1 MLWRQ
6 VTFEIASEAADAV
19 ASLLGDWPEVNGVAL
34 EGETIQTAH
43 PEYGDWY
50 ELPQRANDD
59 VTVSVYV
66 PESVSEAELH
76 ARLEA
81 TFTAV
86 EFGGLTLGPARQSF
100 RTEVV
105 DPASWENA
113 WKEQFHAHRV
123 GERLL
128 IVPKWEVKDKEVEEI
143 LDSEHRFP
151 VILEPGMAFGTGL
164 HATSQMCLEALE
176 AADVTGRTVLDVGC
190 GTGILAIGA
199 ARLGAKKVFAV
210 DLDPVAVLAA
220 TKNVADN
227 ALGRVINVSE
237 GNLLSSAPDIHY
249 DVIVANLLRD
259 PVIALTPG
267 ATKALPPGGRF
278 ITSGYV
284 ESQRSAVEAA
294 LTSAGLEIRQTFN
307 RGDWVA
313 TMAVRPA

>member
-19 ASLLGDWPEVNGVAL
+19 ASLLGDWPEVNGVEL
-34 EGETIQTAH
+34 EGETIQVAH
-43 PEYGDWY
+43 PEYGEWH
-50 ELPQRANDD
+50 ELAPRENDD
-59 VTVSVYV
+59 VTVTVYV
-66 PESVSEAELH
+66 PESVTEADLQ
-76 ARLEA
+76 ARLEVA
-81 TFTAV
+81 FAAV
-86 EFGGLTLGPARQSF
+86 EAGGLPLGVARQAV
-100 RTEVV
+100 RTEIV
-105 DPASWENA
+105 DPASWANA

-128 IVPKWEVKDKEVEEI
+128 IVPKWEVDDSEVERI
-143 LDSEHRFP
+143 LESERRHP
-151 VILEPGMAFGTGL
+151 VVLEPGMAFGTGL

-176 AADVTGRTVLDVGC
+176 AAAVAGRTVLDVGC

-199 ARLGAKKVFAV
+199 ARLGAEKVFAV

-220 TKNVADN
+220 TNNVVEN
-227 ALGRVINVSE
+227 RVEHVIDVSE

-259 PVIALTPG
+259 PVIALTPD
-267 ATKALPPGGRF
+267 ATEALNPGGRY

-294 LTSAGLEIRQTFN
+294 LTQAGLEILQTFK
-307 RGDWVA
+307 REDWIA
-313 TMAVRPA
+313 TMAVRQR